1 MKQTA
6 VDWLQQALED
16 TILTHEQIMQTTG
29 LFEQA
34 KDIDAERAYDIYE
47 KWFWDNLPSKS
58 SSEGKLSQKEFYN
71 RYFKM
76 KQTAVEWLR
85 DLYEN
90 QPAYDE
96 SILDEQWQKALE
108 MEKEQMVDWYA
119 TGQADTVNMYEQHL
133 NKNSNTEE
141 K

>member
-6 VDWLQQALED
+6 VEWLQQALED

-76 KQTAVEWLR
+76 KQTAVEWLFEQ
-85 DLYEN
+85 YVN
-90 QPAYDE
+90 K
-96 SILDEQWQKALE
+96 SIITLEDIEQAKQ
-108 MEKEQMVDWYA
+108 MEKEQIIDAYYQGDADSDNIHVDA
-119 TGQADTVNMYEQHL
+119 EQYY
-133 NKNSNTEE
+133 NETFKSE
-141 K
+141 